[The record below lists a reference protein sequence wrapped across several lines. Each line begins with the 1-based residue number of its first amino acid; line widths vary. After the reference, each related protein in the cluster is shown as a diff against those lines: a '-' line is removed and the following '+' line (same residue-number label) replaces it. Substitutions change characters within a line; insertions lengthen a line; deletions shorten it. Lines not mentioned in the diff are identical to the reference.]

1 MELLALLYIPIAALI
16 GLMVLSILNMLNLYH
31 LTGALYWAYAI
42 GYYALWV
49 YIIKSRSYYPKSL
62 IRFAIEWSI
71 NIIYMIFTFGHSF
84 NVFYGNT
91 IESIMGLLNFPVVIL
106 SDPAASEI
114 IRSISKMT
122 GTNSM
127 QIGGFLALIMS
138 IIMLTLCIKTLYDY
152 RKETK

>member
-16 GLMVLSILNMLNLYH
+16 GLMVLSILNMLNIYH
-31 LTGALYWAYAI
+31 LTGAVYWAYAI

-84 NVFYGNT
+84 NVFYGNSCNT
-91 IESIMGLLNFPVVIL
+91 KRFFSKSITPSFFNF
-106 SDPAASEI
+106 D
-114 IRSISKMT
+114 ISK
-122 GTNSM
+122 
-127 QIGGFLALIMS
+127 LIADLS
-138 IIMLTLCIKTLYDY
+138 IFK
-152 RKETK
+152 